1 MYTQSLELPL
11 TRKLGTAI
19 AQGKIILGPS
29 FMHVVTIA
37 LIFSN
42 VFLLKNP
49 KAIKPMLQGQIIAI
63 GFLKTFDDV
72 SKYLSSLGVRF
83 IYWIII

>member
-1 MYTQSLELPL
+1 
-11 TRKLGTAI
+11 
-19 AQGKIILGPS
+19 
-29 FMHVVTIA
+29 MHVVTIA

-72 SKYLSSLGVRF
+72 SKYLSSLRVRF
-83 IYWIII
+83 IY